1 MAEELSR
8 LWGAGRIAVFID
20 AVLQKGSWL
29 DMGMFI
35 QNVMLASRGFG
46 SETCPQASLAQYP
59 GIVRQILRLP
69 DSLLLV
75 CGWPSVHRIATTR

>member
-1 MAEELSR
+1 MAQWLNGSMAQELSR

-46 SETCPQASLAQYP
+46 LETCPQASLAQYP
-59 GIVRQILRLP
+59 GLVRQILRLP
-69 DSLLLV
+69 GTH
-75 CGWPSVHRIATTR
+75 CF